1 MAIAVVNMSGM
12 TPALVEKKQPAV
24 RETIKGSAYKP
35 EPASAPRDEAKP
47 EVKEAPKAPE
57 NNAPQTKAVFAVD
70 GDKNVVVRIIDSD
83 GKVLRQI
90 PPEEYMATVSR
101 LRELAK
107 SLFDTEV

>member
-1 MAIAVVNMSGM
+1 MAIAVVNISGM
-12 TPALVEKKQPAV
+12 TPAYVEKKQPAV
-24 RETIKGSAYKP
+24 RERVSID
-35 EPASAPRDEAKP
+35 PAPQDEAKP

-57 NNAPQTKAVFAVD
+57 INVNVTKAVFAVD

-90 PPEEYMATVSR
+90 PPEEYMATVAR

>member
-1 MAIAVVNMSGM
+1 MAIAVVKMNGM
-12 TPALVEKKQPAV
+12 TTAYAEKKQPAM
-24 RETIKGSAYKP
+24 RLEESAP
-35 EPASAPRDEAKP
+35 PAPRDEAKP

-57 NNAPQTKAVFAVD
+57 NNVPQTKAVLAVD

-90 PPEEYMATVSR
+90 PPEEYMATVAR

-107 SLFDTEV
+107 TLLDLEA